1 MRKTSYIITAVT
13 LAILYC
19 FASVEVNSFKEAA
32 FMVVIAGA
40 MTGIS
45 VYMLIKTKNE

>member
-1 MRKTSYIITAVT
+1 MKRTSQIIALVNIAV
-13 LAILYC
+13 LYC